1 MQVKSENLIALEKVA
16 MEYNASGHSI
26 FGPSSSAM
34 WLYCSGS
41 LIANLMEPSG
51 GSFEAAEGT
60 VAHGLG
66 EEWLRSGKRPTEKV
80 GTTVRISEKVRG
92 KLEHFDILITN
103 TMLDYVQQYVEWCQ
117 ELPGD
122 HFVETRVYFSEY
134 MPIPKQGG
142 TADHAACTPGRLV
155 VTDFKYGKGIEVS
168 VNGNT
173 QGLLYALG
181 FFLKYDCIYDFK
193 EIEIRICQPRML
205 NWGIFVVTREE
216 LLEFADFVR
225 VRAKE
230 AWQID
235 APRRASEKACQ
246 WCSVKGDCPAL
257 LMTID
262 ALMEGR
268 WEDIDREYDVTEMD
282 AFINHLSK
290 NHYRINVVQPKK
302 LTAGQL
308 AKIRPFRRLAESF
321 FKSVDEAAERLALR
335 GERIPGHKLV
345 SSRSFRKY
353 KDDEKA
359 IELFELI
366 GIDPSKYRKT
376 ELVSPAEAEELIRD
390 ALPTLPKAQI
400 ESIVATVTVKPQ
412 GKPTLALLTDKRPEY
427 GSEYDDL
434 LLDDEDVDI

>member
-1 MQVKSENLIALEKVA
+1 

-26 FGPSSSAM
+26 FGSSSSAM

-60 VAHGLG
+60 VAHGIG
-66 EEWLRSGKRPTEKV
+66 EEWLRSGKRPTHLV
-80 GTTVRISEKVRG
+80 GTTQRIIEKVRG
-92 KLEHFDILITN
+92 VVQVFDILITN

-122 HFVETRVYFSEY
+122 HFVETRVYFSEF

-142 TADHAACTPGRLV
+142 TADHAACTPGRLI

-181 FFLKYDCIYDFK
+181 FFLKYDHIYHFE
-193 EIEIRICQPRML
+193 EIEIRICQPRMV
-205 NWGIFVVTREE
+205 NWGIYIVTREE
-216 LLEFADFVR
+216 LLEFAEFVKE
-225 VRAKE
+225 RAAA
-230 AWQID
+230 AWQVN
-235 APRRASEKACQ
+235 APRRASEKSCQ
-246 WCSVKGDCPAL
+246 WCSVKGDCAAL

-268 WEDIDREYDVTEMD
+268 WDDIDREYDVEEMD
-282 AFINHLSK
+282 SYIDYMTK
-290 NHYRINVVQPKK
+290 NHYRISLVNPKK
-302 LTAGQL
+302 LTPVQL

-321 FKSVDEAAERLALR
+321 FKSVDEAAERLALQ

-345 SSRSFRKY
+345 SSRSYRKY
-353 KDDEKA
+353 RDEDKA
-359 IELFELI
+359 VELFELI
-366 GIDPSKYRKT
+366 GIDETVYRKT
-376 ELVSPAEAEELIRD
+376 ELVSPAEAEEIIRD
-390 ALPTLPKAQI
+390 ALPKLPKAQI
-400 ESIVATVTVKPQ
+400 ESLLATVTVKPD

-427 GSEYDDL
+427 GSQYDDL
-434 LLDDEDVDI
+434 LLDDEDDDI